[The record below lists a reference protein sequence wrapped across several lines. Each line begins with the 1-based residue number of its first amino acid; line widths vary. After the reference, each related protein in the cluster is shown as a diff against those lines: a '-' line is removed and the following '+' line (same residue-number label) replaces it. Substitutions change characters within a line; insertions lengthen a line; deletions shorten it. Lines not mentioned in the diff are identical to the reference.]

1 VLVEAAFVFPVF
13 MLLLFGMIEFGFIF
27 KDSLTLSSMVQ
38 TGARTGAVVGNGTSP
53 SADYEILSTMDAGS
67 PSLNSTI
74 QSIIIFDANSATTPG
89 SPVSTVPTACVSAA
103 SAGAAGVPGVC
114 NVYDAAQWSQIVSG
128 TETGQ
133 DFTGSPSCSA
143 SCWDADW
150 PPTARQVSE
159 DSNPDANG
167 VGTGPDFLGVYIS
180 ASHKNLTGFF
190 PSVTLHETDIIR
202 IEPQSF
208 S

>member
-1 VLVEAAFVFPVF
+1 VA
-13 MLLLFGMIEFGFIF
+13 
-27 KDSLTLSSMVQ
+27 
-38 TGARTGAVVGNGTSP
+38 
-53 SADYEILSTMDAGS
+53 
-67 PSLNSTI
+67 
-74 QSIIIFDANSATTPG
+74 
-89 SPVSTVPTACVSAA
+89 
-103 SAGAAGVPGVC
+103 GVC
-114 NVYDAAQWSQIVSG
+114 NVYDAAQWSQIVGG

-159 DSNPDANG
+159 ESNPDVNG
-167 VGTGPDFLGVYIS
+167 VGTGPDFLGIYIS
-180 ASHKNLTGFF
+180 ASHTNLTGFF

-202 IEPQSF
+202 LEPQSF